1 MSEFPTF
8 KAARLR
14 RAMLWRGGA
23 GAALLLVAGC
33 VANPK
38 QPAPSSAPAVSASPV
53 ASPSL
58 ASSGLQAANK
68 TPASVGASPALPP
81 ATTEVSPAQVQVGNV
96 TVSMALEPARQLVAQ
111 NTALKVDPDRAH
123 EAAGTTDSP
132 PVQPWFRM
140 VC

>member
-14 RAMLWRGGA
+14 RAMLWWGGA
-23 GAALLLVAGC
+23 GAALLLAAGC